1 MSFDPVTY
9 ALAVK
14 KGGGGGGGTSNYNSL
29 ENKPQFNGTT
39 WTGNKTTA
47 EMIPLGDGLQVNSD
61 GELEAAVGNTT
72 ETSINSVSVSP
83 SLSIDNEG
91 YIHFNPG
98 TYSAVNV
105 VSKVNTEVSLTLTV
119 TNGYGTAMDNLLAKT
134 IRSYDSSG
142 NYTDYSI
149 ETGVTSVDVT
159 VHPNCKVEF
168 YNMSGDSCLWYYND
182 STSGTPHILGT
193 GEMAYFVVPEDADVD
208 ADIAIMCQT
217 FDGREQWFELYPQ
230 NMTTEWARDVVPVL
244 GE

>member
-1 MSFDPVTY
+1 MFDPVTY

-14 KGGGGGGGTSNYNSL
+14 NGGGGGGTSNYNSL
-29 ENKPQFNGTT
+29 ENKPQINGVTLSGDKST
-39 WTGNKTTA
+39 
-47 EMIPLGDGLQVNSD
+47 EDLIPIGDGLSFNAD

-91 YIHFNPG
+91 YIHFNSG

-105 VSKVNTEVSLTLTV
+105 VSKVNTEVSLILTV

-182 STSGTPHILGT
+182 STSGTPNILGT